1 MPTIE
6 ANTAQPVQITPQN
19 QTPAIPNG
27 ILYGRSAFGCE

>member
-6 ANTAQPVQITPQN
+6 AKTAEPVQITPQN

-27 ILYGRSAFGCE
+27 FLQRPFGVRM